1 MLRDYRWKIESDY
14 ELDDY
19 VTLKNPEFKV
29 IQIDYYPEKLTANIT
44 VAFTEGLYYH
54 ARTYPYVLQ
63 EGTDEGINAS
73 NIISFISFNFPT
85 AIQIEPSL

>member
-29 IQIDYYPEKLTANIT
+29 IQIDYYPEQLTANIT
-44 VAFTEGLYYH
+44 VAMLCMC
-54 ARTYPYVLQ
+54 L
-63 EGTDEGINAS
+63 
-73 NIISFISFNFPT
+73 
-85 AIQIEPSL
+85 